1 MYPWMGMALVIARAR
16 RQPELA
22 PFDTHL
28 CLPRDIA
35 PWPELNHGRS
45 AWLADLM
52 PAVSRLNHG
61 LVTRRCHPPLAA
73 DAGLSACARG
83 RFAIH

>member
-1 MYPWMGMALVIARAR
+1 MALVIARAR
-16 RQPELA
+16 RQPALA
-22 PFDTHL
+22 PFATHLSGHL
-28 CLPRDIA
+28 CLPPDIA

-45 AWLADLM
+45 AWLADLK
-52 PAVSRLNHG
+52 PAASRLNHG